1 MCNETIRTRRWR
13 HFIDERQES
22 DSKTPTESFM
32 NTTVVRFTLALA
44 VPFSAS
50 LCGPSWPF
58 MPRKVFAT
66 LHQGAR
72 GHTTGRVKSSVLG
85 IEITPPSTWV
95 RWHAEDLPMALAFSG
110 PPHGLLQM
118 SIGAIGL
125 TRAHPSLPLIQAWA
139 CGAQRADEEG
149 GTSSTSLS
157 ERPARYGGVAAIDV
171 FVKPSEH
178 QIVLIHGGVV
188 YQITTFQTSQSGD
201 ISQDQH
207 AALASFRFVGRPGH
221 LSPDGVVTP
230 CTK

>member
-1 MCNETIRTRRWR
+1 MPK
-13 HFIDERQES
+13 ES
-22 DSKTPTESFM
+22 CM
-32 NTTVVRFTLALA
+32 NTTVFRFALALA
-44 VPFSAS
+44 APFGAS
-50 LCGPSWPF
+50 LFAPSWPF
-58 MPRKVFAT
+58 IPQNVLTTLPRA
-66 LHQGAR
+66 AR
-72 GHTTGRVKSSVLG
+72 GHITVPVKSIVLG
-85 IEITPPSTWV
+85 IEITPSSTWV

-118 SIGAIGL
+118 SISAIGL
-125 TRAHPSLPLIQAWA
+125 TSARPSLALIHAWA
-139 CGAQRADEEG
+139 CGAQRADKEG
-149 GTSSTSLS
+149 GTSPTSLS
-157 ERPARYGGVAAIDV
+157 ERPARYGGVDAIDV

-201 ISQDQH
+201 ISHDQH